1 MYNFQRF
8 VFLVFLIKTLV
19 VYTQGVTALDAQK
32 GVKVYLGGG
41 QLQGNGFNN
50 ADIKTIGSKFFMK
63 IGFQHYLRKKN
74 LCKI

>member
-1 MYNFQRF
+1 MYNFQRLVF
-8 VFLVFLIKTLV
+8 VVFLLKTLL

-50 ADIKTIGSKFFMK
+50 AD
-63 IGFQHYLRKKN
+63 KKKGI
-74 LCKI
+74 CK